1 MAVFI
6 IKSVTSGKVSNG
18 CCYVSNGCNVGY
30 WRGKVSYWVKSLTR
44 GLRELLRYTW
54 HKACCDIGKWYKQDH
69 CFSDVLFFDSYL

>member
-18 CCYVSNGCNVGY
+18 CCYVSNGCKVGY

-44 GLRELLRYTW
+44 GLRELLGRP
-54 HKACCDIGKWYKQDH
+54 
-69 CFSDVLFFDSYL
+69 SLYLT